1 MTWTFLVPGPQISGP
16 KRTEQ
21 VHYNLLHFQLGIETC
36 ILLVFVI
43 FNHQHRNLLTKHN
56 KVWRISMEFL
66 LIQIFRVKLHVS
78 TSTVD
83 VLFVFYCELDNQ
95 GFPFIAK
102 GFFQLGRNSIEFS
115 ILRCLDTFKIKTIS
129 INHNAR
135 CKFYTFQAFRQINKI
150 TRQND

>member
-43 FNHQHRNLLTKHN
+43 FNHRHRNLLTKHN

-66 LIQIFRVKLHVS
+66 LIQIFRVKLNVS
-78 TSTVD
+78 TSTVN
-83 VLFVFYCELDNQ
+83 VLFMFYCELDNQ
-95 GFPFIAK
+95 WFPFIAK

-115 ILRCLDTFKIKTIS
+115 ILGCLDTYKITTIS
-129 INHNAR
+129 IYHNAN
-135 CKFYTFQAFRQINKI
+135 CKFYTFQAIGQNKKI